1 MTNLLIFK
9 NRSLGK
15 QNWKSITAVGE
26 KAEKLRNWERL
37 YLPLVEGELEVQ
49 FKLAAPTGFWLSTSK
64 ETEIHTHGSKDL
76 KPANNSNKP
85 RGSFQKVTPDPPPT
99 FGYFDFIPWTLS
111 WEPN

>member
-1 MTNLLIFK
+1 M
-9 NRSLGK
+9 
-15 QNWKSITAVGE
+15 
-26 KAEKLRNWERL
+26 
-37 YLPLVEGELEVQ
+37 EGELEVQ

-85 RGSFQKVTPDPPPT
+85 RGSFQNVTPDPPPT

-111 WEPN
+111 